1 MANNEY
7 NQWFTTTKEEE
18 SKAVKQVA
26 YMANFLKTCYGIDTA
41 TRNPDANIRTTPMDK
56 WYIDAVDQNA
66 DQLDCLYG
74 ELDSMIDDIKRAME
88 HIAELSDIRRELATT
103 TPEDFED

>member
-41 TRNPDANIRTTPMDK
+41 TRNPDADIRTTPMDK

-66 DQLDCLYG
+66 DQLDSLYS
-74 ELDSMIDDIKRAME
+74 ELESMVTDIQRMME
-88 HIAELSDIRRELATT
+88 AVAELSDIRRELATT
-103 TPEDFED
+103 TEEDFED

>member
-7 NQWFTTTKEEE
+7 NQWFATTKEEE
-18 SKAVKQVA
+18 NKAVKQVA

-41 TRNPDANIRTTPMDK
+41 IRNPDADIRTTPMDK
-56 WYIDAVDQNA
+56 WYTDAVDQNA

-74 ELDSMIDDIKRAME
+74 ELDSMMEDIKRMQEA
-88 HIAELSDIRRELATT
+88 IAELSDIRRELATT
-103 TPEDFED
+103 TPADFEN

>member
-41 TRNPDANIRTTPMDK
+41 TRNPDADIRTTPMDK
-56 WYIDAVDQNA
+56 WYTDAVDQNA

-74 ELDSMIDDIKRAME
+74 ELDSMMEDIKRMQEA
-88 HIAELSDIRRELATT
+88 IAELSDIRRELTTT
-103 TPEDFED
+103 TPADFEN

>member
-41 TRNPDANIRTTPMDK
+41 IRNPDADIRTTPMDK

-74 ELDSMIDDIKRAME
+74 ELDSMMEDIKRMQEA
-88 HIAELSDIRRELATT
+88 IAELSDIRRELTTT
-103 TPEDFED
+103 TPADFEN

>member
-41 TRNPDANIRTTPMDK
+41 TRNPGADIRTTPMDK

-74 ELDSMIDDIKRAME
+74 ELDSMMEDIKRMQEA
-88 HIAELSDIRRELATT
+88 IAELSDIRRELVTT
-103 TPEDFED
+103 TPADFEN

>member
-7 NQWFTTTKEEE
+7 IQWFTTTKEEE

-26 YMANFLKTCYGIDTA
+26 YMASYLKTCYGIDTA
-41 TRNPDANIRTTPMDK
+41 IRNPDVDIRTTPMNK
-56 WYIDAVDQNA
+56 WYTDAVDQNA

-103 TPEDFED
+103 TPEDFKD

>member
-26 YMANFLKTCYGIDTA
+26 YMADYLKTCYGIYT
-41 TRNPDANIRTTPMDK
+41 TIRNPDADIRTAPMNEL
-56 WYIDAVDQNA
+56 YIDAVDQNA

-88 HIAELSDIRRELATT
+88 YIAELSDIRRELATT
-103 TPEDFED
+103 TPKDFED

>member
-1 MANNEY
+1 MAINGY

-41 TRNPDANIRTTPMDK
+41 TRDPDADIRTLP
-56 WYIDAVDQNA
+56 
-66 DQLDCLYG
+66 
-74 ELDSMIDDIKRAME
+74 
-88 HIAELSDIRRELATT
+88 
-103 TPEDFED
+103 

>member
-7 NQWFTTTKEEE
+7 NQWLADTTAEEA
-18 SKAVKQVA
+18 KAKKAVA
-26 YMANFLKTCYGIDTA
+26 YMADYLKTCFGIDT
-41 TRNPDANIRTTPMDK
+41 TMRNPDVDIRTTPMDK

-66 DQLDCLYG
+66 DQLDCLYR

>member
-7 NQWFTTTKEEE
+7 IQWFTTTKEEE

-26 YMANFLKTCYGIDTA
+26 YMASYLKTCYGIDTA
-41 TRNPDANIRTTPMDK
+41 IRNPDVDIRTTPMNK
-56 WYIDAVDQNA
+56 WYTDAVDQNA

>member
-41 TRNPDANIRTTPMDK
+41 TRNPDADIRTTPMDK
-56 WYIDAVDQNA
+56 WYVDAVDQNA

-74 ELDSMIDDIKRAME
+74 ELDSMMEDIKRMQEA
-88 HIAELSDIRRELATT
+88 IAELSDIRRELATT
-103 TPEDFED
+103 TPADFEN